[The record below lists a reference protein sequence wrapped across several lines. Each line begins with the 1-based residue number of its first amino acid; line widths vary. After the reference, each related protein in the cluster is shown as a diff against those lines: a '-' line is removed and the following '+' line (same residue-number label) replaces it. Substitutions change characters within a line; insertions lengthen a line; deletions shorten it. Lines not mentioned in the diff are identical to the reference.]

1 MKPAAGAE
9 LARLTLDALKTTMA
23 AKAGPAGSGRLAA
36 PQNLTLQGVEVP
48 PPPPPLTKGQLEAI
62 ALVEAN
68 LLEMNQTMIGIG
80 EILRKA
86 RLGLGHANVEQ
97 MRAQV
102 GLLWRQLE
110 VIQIERGNLQ
120 V

>member
-1 MKPAAGAE
+1 MRNATGKE
-9 LARLTLDALKTTMA
+9 LAQITLQGLKSHLS
-23 AKAGPAGSGRLAA
+23 AKAGPVAMAA
-36 PQNLTLQGVEVP
+36 PKNMTLPGVEIP

-62 ALVEAN
+62 ALVEVN
-68 LLEMNQTMIGIG
+68 LLEMNQTMIGCG

-86 RLGLGHANVEQ
+86 RIGLDHKNMEQ

-110 VIQIERGNLQ
+110 AIQIERGNLSA
-120 V
+120 

>member
-1 MKPAAGAE
+1 MRNATGNE
-9 LARLTLDALKTTMA
+9 LAQITLQSLKSQLTE
-23 AKAGPAGSGRLAA
+23 KAGPVAMAA
-36 PQNLTLQGVEVP
+36 PQNMTLPGVEAP

-68 LLEMNQTMIGIG
+68 LLDMNQTMIGCG

-86 RLGLGHANVEQ
+86 RIGLDRKNLEQ

-110 VIQIERGNLQ
+110 NIQIERGNLSA
-120 V
+120 

>member
-1 MKPAAGAE
+1 MHNPTSKE
-9 LARLTLDALKTTMA
+9 LAQLTLQSLKSLMV
-23 AKAGPAGSGRLAA
+23 AKAGQVAMAA
-36 PQNLTLQGVEVP
+36 PQNMNLPGVEVP
-48 PPPPPLTKGQLEAI
+48 PPPPPLTRGQLEAI

-68 LLEMNQTMIGIG
+68 LLEMNQTMIGCG

-86 RLGLGHANVEQ
+86 RIGIDHKNLEQ

-110 VIQIERGNLQ
+110 NIQIERGNLAE
-120 V
+120 